1 MSFVVAQFAQAA
13 RVRLA
18 GYQAGQQVAK
28 QSLLLLAERGEQP
41 GLGAVAVGD
50 HLALDVA
57 ARLVLREQRGQ
68 SRKVLACGRLRGLGG
83 SGWPTPV
90 VTLSKAVGLL
100 PAGPSALPSPVR
112 NGQGRSNV
120 SERCMA
126 Y

>member
-18 GYQAGQQVAK
+18 GYQAGQQVAE

-68 SRKVLACGRLRGLGG
+68 SRKILLGADLRCPL
-83 SGWPTPV
+83 
-90 VTLSKAVGLL
+90 VTT
-100 PAGPSALPSPVR
+100 PSAMV
-112 NGQGRSNV
+112 V
-120 SERCMA
+120 
-126 Y
+126 